1 MRTRVFSIF
10 IVMLFAL
17 SVLGCQSIPQQ
28 HRGAATGAGIGAAT
42 GAAAGALLGSEG
54 AKTGSAVIGGLVGAL
69 VGGAIGHYTQDVKR
83 DRQTTARQYNYR
95 PASGSVL
102 RYRGCFRNPGSSATG
117 RCGQPEHHLCSAHAE
132 SRRHGER
139 DRGEENQTQRSG
151 YRKSAGNGEAQRQH
165 LYFIGTVDVAAEC
178 RQRDLNGRHDRSER
192 RDERLEG
199 NNVQRSIKNGKGG
212 RPSPAPA
219 HSSSL

>member
-1 MRTRVFSIF
+1 MRTRVVSIF

-69 VGGAIGHYTQDVKR
+69 VRGAIGHYTQDVKR

-102 RYRGCFRNPGSSATG
+102 RIEDAFATPAAVRPGDAVSLNTTYAVLTPNPADTVSVTEARKIRHNGAVIGNPRVTVKRNGSTFTSSVPLMLPPNA
-117 RCGQPEHHLCSAHAE
+117 
-132 SRRHGER
+132 
-139 DRGEENQTQRSG
+139 DRGT
-151 YRKSAGNGEAQRQH
+151 
-165 LYFIGTVDVAAEC
+165 
-178 RQRDLNGRHDRSER
+178 
-192 RDERLEG
+192 
-199 NNVQRSIKNGKGG
+199 
-212 RPSPAPA
+212 
-219 HSSSL
+219 